1 MTANAALKLPKYM
14 RLKRNAAATTGF
26 QCAVGIG
33 IVVRSHNQSPDY
45 GRDNPACGEQQRED
59 YACLPIKYDAQRQ
72 RRYQGS
78 HIRLEQVGSHT
89 GHITYII
96 AYIVCDD
103 SRVPGVVFR
112 DSGFHFSNQ
121 VGAYIGRFG
130 VNSASDTGE

>member
-1 MTANAALKLPKYM
+1 M
-14 RLKRNAAATTGF
+14 
-26 QCAVGIG
+26 GIG
-33 IVVRSHNQSPDY
+33 IVARSHNQSPDY